1 VPRER
6 ADRALALIDRSEA
19 LLVAGSTLVV
29 QSGLRLVR
37 RAVADGLPI
46 VIVNRG
52 ATRGDRFATVK
63 IDAGVSET
71 LLALADALVGEG

>member
-1 VPRER
+1 
-6 ADRALALIDRSEA
+6 
-19 LLVAGSTLVV
+19 
-29 QSGLRLVR
+29 
-37 RAVADGLPI
+37 VADGLPI

-71 LLALADALVGEG
+71 LAGMVSALLGKD